1 MKTRKLGKDLI
12 VSEIGLGCMGLS
24 FSFPPFPTKQE
35 AVNFIKKAYEK
46 GVTFFDTA
54 EIYGPFNNE
63 EILGEALESIRDKV
77 VIATKF
83 GFSFNEDGTKKDIDS
98 SEKNI
103 RRAIEGSLKRLKT
116 SYIDLFYQ
124 HRVDPNTPIEEVAEV
139 MKQLHK
145 EGKIKHWGLSEASA
159 NTIRRAHNIFPVTA
173 LQSEYSL
180 FWRDPEKEIIPTLEE
195 LGIGFVPFS
204 PLGRGF
210 LTGNI
215 DLNTKLEPGDF
226 RLTMPRFQNREYLKE
241 NLKLVEFVKELAKR
255 KKTTAA
261 AVAIGWVLAQK
272 EWIVPI
278 PGTKK
283 LERLEE
289 NLTGADVKFTKE
301 ELNEIKE
308 RLNKI
313 ELIGERYNE
322 ATNKTID
329 RT

>member
-35 AVNFIKKAYEK
+35 AVDFIRKAYEK

-63 EILGEALESIRDKV
+63 EILGEALEPFRDKV

-83 GFSFNEDGTKKDIDS
+83 GFSYNDDGTRGGIDS

-103 RRAIEGSLKRLKT
+103 RRAIDGCLKRLRT

-159 NTIRRAHNIFPVTA
+159 NTIRKAHKVFPVTA

-210 LTGNI
+210 LTGTI

-226 RLTMPRFQNREYLKE
+226 RLTIPRFQNKEYLKA
-241 NLKLVEFVKELAKR
+241 NLKLVEFVKELAEK
-255 KKTTAA
+255 KKTTSA

-272 EWIVPI
+272 DWIVPI
-278 PGTKK
+278 PGTKRI
-283 LERLEE
+283 ERLEE
-289 NLTGADVKFTKE
+289 NLTGADVKFTQE
-301 ELNEIKE
+301 ELNEIKK
-308 RLNKI
+308 RLDQI

-322 ATNKTID
+322 ATNKAID

>member
-1 MKTRKLGKDLI
+1 MKTRKLGRDLI

-54 EIYGPFNNE
+54 EVYGPFDNE

-83 GFSFNEDGTKKDIDS
+83 GFSFNEDGTRKGTDS

-159 NTIRRAHNIFPVTA
+159 NTIRRAHKIFPVTA

-195 LGIGFVPFS
+195 LGIGFVSFS

-210 LTGNI
+210 LTGSI

-241 NLKLVEFVKELAKR
+241 NLKLVEFVKELAER

-301 ELNEIKE
+301 ELNEIKK
-308 RLNKI
+308 RLDKI

-322 ATNKTID
+322 AANKTID